1 MLEIVTEEIY
11 DETTSMILPGKVYH
25 FEHSLLAISQWE
37 MVFKKPFPFLNG
49 LQVEPIEVLA
59 YVQLM
64 NLDKTGF
71 DIDNLSESSIK
82 EIIEYINSKPTATT
96 ISSSG
101 EGGRRILTSEVIYA
115 YMANAQ
121 VPYSCETWNIHR
133 LLVLLGVIG
142 ELNAPKK
149 KRSKEETARMYKDL
163 NAKRRAEMGTTG

>member
-1 MLEIVTEEIY
+1 
-11 DETTSMILPGKVYH
+11 
-25 FEHSLLAISQWE
+25 

-71 DIDNLSESSIK
+71 DIDNLTESNIK